1 MEIKFKS
8 FIEVIAGQW
17 KGLKGTVIGIYE
29 KTYTIKQDGYV
40 GTYFH
45 VNKEDVKRLSLT
57 Y

>member
-1 MEIKFKS
+1 MEIKHKS

-29 KTYTIKQDGYV
+29 KTYTIKQNGYV
-40 GTYFH
+40 GSYSH
-45 VNKEDVKRLSLT
+45 VNKEDVTKLSVT